1 MNNVF
6 LIRRCHHFSRIW
18 NYFLSTHGTECGPL
32 WVFWHHSA
40 FHGDT
45 FHLRPAGFGARPF
58 RQFISARRTKSC
70 WMWLPPFQLCS
81 LPGGISALRP
91 LPCSSWHCA
100 LGHPAV
106 WRAGGLR
113 RMGGLISRR
122 MPSRT
127 LCCGDTP
134 SAGGPR
140 CGAGEPC
147 GDTPGVAPGPAGSWA
162 RSSGALIRTD
172 ITHHNATGPPRQKG
186 HGLFW
191 KCYLMLISL
200 YIGHWPQEWP
210 AKIGCD
216 LFPGKICYLPSFSWI
231 WFVHDHPKSGLNLI
245 QGFSRA
251 WTRLMGNL
259 PLNAELL
266 TQVQWQELTC
276 PANTPGCC
284 VLHPACTG
292 GYHSWPGFV

>member
-1 MNNVF
+1 MPSF
-6 LIRRCHHFSRIW
+6 FSYLELFSLHSW
-18 NYFLSTHGTECGPL
+18 HGMWAAMSILASLCLPWRHISSEASWVWCQTFQAVYQRQEDKILLDVASPL
-32 WVFWHHSA
+32 PAVLPSR
-40 FHGDT
+40 GN
-45 FHLRPAGFGARPF
+45 LRSVPSPLQQLALRARPSRSVESWGSPEDGGF
-58 RQFISARRTKSC
+58 NQQENA
-70 WMWLPPFQLCS
+70 LPDPVL
-81 LPGGISALRP
+81 
-91 LPCSSWHCA
+91 W
-100 LGHPAV
+100 GHPLCRGTPLRGGGAV
-106 WRAGGLR
+106 RGH
-113 RMGGLISRR
+113 
-122 MPSRT
+122 
-127 LCCGDTP
+127 
-134 SAGGPR
+134 
-140 CGAGEPC
+140 
-147 GDTPGVAPGPAGSWA
+147 PGVAPGPAGSWA